1 MPRKNPL
8 AVVSSEVKICT
19 KCALSETRTNAV
31 PGVGKALSRIL
42 FIGEAPGQSEDVKG
56 EPFVGAAGQLL
67 DSLLSEIGLSRK
79 TVFITNIV
87 KCRPPRNRPPSQRE
101 IATCT
106 PYLDKQIS
114 AIKPELIV
122 TLGNFSSAYIF
133 SKAGLPF
140 TSITR
145 VHGKPCEAI
154 MLGVRAAIFAT
165 FHPAAGLYSG
175 KYKEQLA
182 KDFQTLKRELAS
194 RAAA

>member
-1 MPRKNPL
+1 LPKKKPL
-8 AVVSSEVKICT
+8 EIVSSEVKVCT
-19 KCALSETRTNAV
+19 KCALSRTRTNAV
-31 PGVGKALSRIL
+31 PGVGKALARIL

-101 IATCT
+101 IAACT
-106 PYLDKQIS
+106 AYLDRQII
-114 AIKPELIV
+114 AIKPELTM

-145 VHGKPCEAI
+145 VHGKSCEAI
-154 MLGVRAAIFAT
+154 VLGVHTTLFST
-165 FHPAAGLYSG
+165 FHPAAGLYSAQ
-175 KYKEQLA
+175 YREQLK
-182 KDFQTLKRELAS
+182 KDFQTLKSKLAS
-194 RAAA
+194 HSAN